1 MKELERHELLEK
13 LASYS
18 AGELAREEARG
29 VERLIRE
36 DPEALMLTGHY
47 LRTLALLDA
56 EKEGNGDSA

>member
-1 MKELERHELLEK
+1 VNASERHELLEK

-18 AGELAREEARG
+18 VGELAREEAHG

-56 EKEGNGDSA
+56 KKGGNGDGA